1 MSKKKENTVVSK
13 DRIERFAQEYA
24 KSLNVSQSAINA
36 GYSEKTAA
44 SQGSRLLKNVKVIT
58 RVRELQNEML
68 ERLPVSIFTVIQ
80 GYLDV
85 YNRCMTAIPVT
96 KWDYTEKM
104 MVETGDYVFDSKG
117 ALSALDSIGKYLG
130 MFTDKVKIDANVRTT
145 DKLGALLESLTSSN
159 SSDDDQVET

>member
-1 MSKKKENTVVSK
+1 MSKKVENTVVAK
-13 DRIERFAQEYA
+13 DRIERFAVEYA
-24 KSLNVSQSAINA
+24 KSLNVSQSAIAA
-36 GYSEKTAA
+36 GYSEKTAS

-58 RVRELQNEML
+58 RVREIQNEML

-85 YNRCMTAIPVT
+85 YNRCMTAVPVL
-96 KWDYTEKM
+96 KWDYTDKK

-130 MFTDKVKIDANVRTT
+130 MFTDKVKIDANVKTT
-145 DKLGALLESLTSSN
+145 DKLGELLRSLTSPDSD
-159 SSDDDQVET
+159 DDDQVAT